1 VSTETIGSGKGLAA
15 PSRDLARSRRS
26 LGPVRPTRVGV
37 TMGSMALDR
46 AARLRAALDRDGATC
61 IWCGR
66 AFAAQIAPTTEHVVP
81 RVKGGPS
88 WLENEVAACR
98 RCNSDR
104 GHRGPVEWLE
114 ECLRRG
120 WAPDEARLARSLA
133 RLADAIGRQG
143 GQRRA
148 RPYLDAQLRRLR
160 HREPDTRLA

>member
-1 VSTETIGSGKGLAA
+1 
-15 PSRDLARSRRS
+15 
-26 LGPVRPTRVGV
+26 
-37 TMGSMALDR
+37 MGGMALDR
-46 AARLRAALDRDGATC
+46 AARLLLALERDGPTC
-61 IWCGR
+61 VWCGR
-66 AFAAQIAPTTEHVVP
+66 PFTDQIRPTTEHVVP

-88 WLENEVAACR
+88 WPENEVAACR

-120 WAPDEARLARSLA
+120 WAPDEPRVARSLE
-133 RLADAIGRQG
+133 LMVTAIARQG

-160 HREPDTRLA
+160 RLA

>member
-1 VSTETIGSGKGLAA
+1 MGAM
-15 PSRDLARSRRS
+15 S
-26 LGPVRPTRVGV
+26 LDRVG
-37 TMGSMALDR
+37 
-46 AARLRAALDRDGATC
+46 RLRAALARDGATC
-61 IWCGR
+61 VWCGR
-66 AFAAQIAPTTEHVVP
+66 AFTGHVAPTTEHVVP

-88 WLENEVAACR
+88 WPENEVAACR

-120 WAPDEARLARSLA
+120 WEPDEPRLARSLDL
-133 RLADAIGRQG
+133 LAAAISRRG

-160 HREPDTRLA
+160 RRVPSGPLA

>member
-1 VSTETIGSGKGLAA
+1 MG
-15 PSRDLARSRRS
+15 PMSRTGAQ
-26 LGPVRPTRVGV
+26 P
-37 TMGSMALDR
+37 AR
-46 AARLRAALDRDGATC
+46 AARLRAVLDRDGGTC

-66 AFAAQIAPTTEHVVP
+66 SFAPLVAPTTEHVVP

-98 RCNSDR
+98 RCNGER

-120 WAPDEARLARSLA
+120 WKADEDRLTRSLRA
-133 RLADAIGRQG
+133 LADAIAREG

-160 HREPDTRLA
+160 RRGGGRAVPA